1 MMSQGNKNLVSLVQM
16 NKKIMSQPSYSW
28 SIAIFAARESTAVLA
43 ASIRAALAACK
54 GRSAIINVLINGNQ
68 ALAQELAT
76 MVDCWDSGSCDLQ
89 LWSISTPDKAHTW
102 NEYAHRIWT
111 PGSLAF
117 FVDGYARVMPDAF
130 REIEQHLVKA
140 PESWC
145 ASGVPTC
152 GRSATSIRE
161 EMLRSGGIHGNLYS
175 VSSKGMES
183 IRTTGF
189 RLPLGL
195 YRTDP
200 LLGAALIFRLDP
212 ANNTWE
218 PKRITVVATATWQ
231 VDNQSLWSLQSIQGQ
246 LKRMVRQ
253 AQGELENRAA
263 REHMAIKRLAPQFLP
278 KTAKELITHWLDEHP
293 AQARAL
299 FKQRPLTFYAA
310 KKVRGLRDWS
320 SVSTLP
326 LLVRSKIAGARSE

>member
-1 MMSQGNKNLVSLVQM
+1 MVSL
-16 NKKIMSQPSYSW
+16 IQPSNTMLQTSYSW
-28 SIAIFAARESTAVLA
+28 SIAIFAARESAAVLV
-43 ASIRAALAACK
+43 ASIRAALTACK
-54 GRSAIINVLINGNQ
+54 GQCAIVNVLINGNH
-68 ALAQELAT
+68 ALALELAAV
-76 MVDCWDSGSCDLQ
+76 VDTWDNEPCDLQ

-130 REIEQHLVKA
+130 RQIERQLVEA

-152 GRSATSIRE
+152 GRSAKSIRE

-175 VSSKGMES
+175 VSPDGMES

-212 ANNTWE
+212 ANNKWE
-218 PKRITVVATATWQ
+218 PKRIAVVATATWQ
-231 VDNQSLWSLQSIQGQ
+231 VDKQSLWSVRSIQGQ

-263 REHMAIKRLAPQFLP
+263 REHMAIKRLAPQCLP
-278 KTAKELITHWLDEHP
+278 KTAKELITHWLEEQP
-293 AQARAL
+293 AQARSL

-310 KKVRGLRDWS
+310 RKVREDRDWS
-320 SVSTLP
+320 SASTPP
-326 LLVRSKIAGARSE
+326 LLVRSKMAAARS